1 MMKRLLTLALCL
13 LPMSA
18 VAQEDDK
25 SYLAGLLEGYLSDA
39 GRAVTI
45 TGFEGAL
52 SSRATLQEMT
62 IADDAGVW
70 LTLRD
75 VSLDW
80 SRAAL
85 LRGEVSVNE
94 LTAGEIIV
102 ARPPET
108 AASDSLP
115 AAEASG
121 FALPDLPVSI
131 NIGKLA
137 ATRIEL
143 GAPLLGEPF
152 EGTLDAKMSLV
163 NGEGHADLKLER
175 TDDGP
180 AGKLALV
187 ASYVNA
193 TQNLSID
200 LHMSEA
206 ADGIVTRLIG
216 LPGAPALALT
226 VKGEGPLSDY
236 TANLRLASD
245 GRERLAGKVTVGSGE
260 AGAMRFAADLGGDIA
275 PLFLP
280 EYADFFGTSLTL
292 ATHGTR
298 EASGRLVLD
307 ALDFKTQAMTLTG
320 NLVLAVD
327 GLPERF
333 DLRGHL
339 GQGGTPV
346 VLPLSTDQ
354 ATALNS
360 ADLALSYDVAK
371 GEGWIADLRLS
382 GLERADLTLQEATLT
397 GAGRIVRATDGVQKP
412 KVEGDFDLLAVG
424 IAFADPGLTK
434 AVGERFGGKISLLW
448 QQGTGKVDFPQI
460 NLDGSD
466 YGLDGSL
473 GIAGLE
479 TGITLNGTGTA
490 RLGNLARFAD
500 LAGQPLEGSGLATLS
515 GSASLLAGSF
525 DLAGQIEGQDLR
537 IGQAE
542 VDGLLAG
549 ASAITFSVLR
559 DQSGTTLRQLGVTAQ
574 SLTVQASGK
583 LSSAGS
589 DIGATLDFSDL
600 SALGGAYRGKAT
612 GTARFTG
619 TVANGNLKLDLNG
632 DGLAMGVPE
641 VDSLLRGAS
650 VIAAD
655 AGIKERVIDLR
666 ALTVNA
672 ATLDLRA
679 QGTLAE
685 TGSDVTATL
694 AFRDLKALGGG
705 YRGALQAEAAFTGTP
720 DAGRLTATATG
731 RNLAIGQAEADR
743 MLAGETRLAADLTL
757 DKGLVKITSASLSN
771 PQLSA
776 QAEGDIGATSR
787 QVKLQA
793 ALANLALLVP
803 EFPGRLSISGTAVD
817 DGKGYTLDLTGT
829 GPGQIAATVKG
840 RLAPDMSSGDL
851 ALAGSAQ
858 AGLANA
864 FLGSRNISGGLRFD
878 LRLNGPLQVSSLSG
892 RIALSD
898 GRLADP
904 ALPFAL
910 EGIATTANLTGG
922 RATIDASARLSTG
935 GDITAKG
942 TIGTSAPYD
951 ANLTAQLRQL
961 VLKDPR
967 LYETRLNGTLTVLGG
982 LLGGARIGGD
992 IVLAETELRV
1002 PDTGIGAASGLDGLR
1017 HIAEP
1022 ADVHATRQRAG
1033 QIADTAADGSSSAG
1047 PSYALDLRVSA
1058 PQRVFIRGRGLDAEL
1073 GGDIR
1078 LQGTTDNVVP
1088 SGAFNLVRGRLD
1100 ILGKRLTLSQALM
1113 QMEGDFD
1120 PYLEILASNE
1130 SDGIISSVQI
1140 KGRAT
1145 DPTVT
1150 FVSQP
1155 ELPQEEVLAR
1165 LLFGRDLTSLSAFQA
1180 AQLASAVAT
1189 LAGKGGDGIIGKL
1202 RKGFGLDDLDI
1213 STDAE
1218 GQTSLK
1224 AGKYLSRNTYTEV
1237 EVDQDGQA
1245 SISLNLDVTDSVTLR
1260 GSAGADGETS
1270 IGIFKEKDY

>member
-1 MMKRLLTLALCL
+1 MKRFLTLALCL
-13 LPMSA
+13 MPVTA
-18 VAQEDDK
+18 FAQEDDK
-25 SYLAGLLEGYLSDA
+25 SYLAGLLEGYLSGA

-52 SSRATLQEMT
+52 SSRATLKELT
-62 IADDAGVW
+62 IADDAGIW

-137 ATRIEL
+137 AARIEL
-143 GAPLLGEPF
+143 GAPLLGEPL
-152 EGTLDAKMSLV
+152 EGTLDARMSLA
-163 NGEGHADLKLER
+163 NGEGQADLKLKR
-175 TDDGP
+175 TDSGP
-180 AGKLALV
+180 AGQVALV
-187 ASYVNA
+187 AGYANA
-193 TQNLSID
+193 TQNLAID
-200 LHMSEA
+200 LDMSEA

-216 LPGAPALALT
+216 LPGAPAIALT

-236 TANLRLASD
+236 TADLRLASD
-245 GRERLAGKVTVGSGE
+245 GAERLAGKVTLGSGE
-260 AGAMRFAADLGGDIA
+260 AGVMRFAADLGGDLA

-280 EYADFFGTSLTL
+280 EYADFFGNSLTL
-292 ATHGTR
+292 VTHGTR
-298 EASGRLVLD
+298 EASGRLMLD

-320 NLVLAVD
+320 NLVLGVD

-333 DLRGHL
+333 DLQGHL
-339 GQGGTPV
+339 GHGGTPV

-354 ATALNS
+354 VTALNS
-360 ADLALSYDVAK
+360 ADLALRYDVAK
-371 GEGWIADLRLS
+371 GEGWTANLRLS
-382 GLERADLTLQEATLT
+382 GLDRADLTLEAATLAGT
-397 GAGRIVRATDGVQKP
+397 GRIVRSTDGIQKP
-412 KVEGDFDLLAVG
+412 KVEGDFDLLASG
-424 IAFADPGLTK
+424 IAFADPALAK
-434 AVGERFGGKISLLW
+434 AVGERFGGTVSLLW
-448 QQGTGKVDFPQI
+448 QQGAGKVDFPRI
-460 NLDGSD
+460 NLDGAD

-500 LAGQPLEGSGLATLS
+500 LAGQPVSGSGLVTLS
-515 GSASLLAGSF
+515 GSASVLGGSF
-525 DLAGQIEGQDLR
+525 DLTGQIEGQDLR
-537 IGQAE
+537 IGMAE
-542 VDGLLAG
+542 VDSLLAG
-549 ASAITFSVLR
+549 PSAITFSVAR
-559 DQSGTTLRQLGVTAQ
+559 DETGTMLRQLDIAAH
-574 SLTVQASGK
+574 SLTAEITGK

-619 TVANGNLKLDLNG
+619 TAANGNLKADLKG
-632 DGLAMGVPE
+632 DGLAIGVSE

-650 VIAAD
+650 VISAD
-655 AGIKERVIDLR
+655 AGIKDRVIDLR

-672 ATLDLRA
+672 ATLNLRA

-694 AFRDLKALGGG
+694 AFSDLKTLGGG
-705 YRGALQAEAAFTGTP
+705 YRGSLQAEAAFTGTAA
-720 DAGRLTATATG
+720 AGKLTASATG

-743 MLAGETRLAADLTL
+743 VLAGETRLAADLTL
-757 DKGLVKITSASLSN
+757 DKGLVKINSASLAN

-776 QAEGDIGATSR
+776 QAQGDIGATSR

-793 ALANLALLVP
+793 ALANMALLVP
-803 EFPGRLSISGTAVD
+803 EFPGRLSITGTAID
-817 DGKGYTLDLTGT
+817 DGKGYTLDLSGT

-840 RLAPDMSSGDL
+840 RLAPGLTSGDL
-851 ALAGSAQ
+851 AVAGTAQ
-858 AGLANA
+858 AALANA
-864 FLGSRNISGGLRFD
+864 FLGSRNVSGGLRFD
-878 LRLNGPLQVSSLSG
+878 LRLKGPLQVSSLSG
-892 RIALSD
+892 RVQLSD

-910 EGIATTANLTGG
+910 EGIATTADLAGG
-922 RATIDASARLSTG
+922 RATLNASARLSSG

-942 TIGTSAPYD
+942 TIGTAAPYD

-961 VLKDPR
+961 ELKDPR
-967 LYETRLNGTLTVLGG
+967 LYETRVNGTVTVQGG
-982 LLGGARIGGD
+982 LLRGARIGGD
-992 IVLAETELRV
+992 IVLSETELRV
-1002 PDTGIGAASGLDGLR
+1002 PDTGIGAAAGLDGLR
-1017 HIAEP
+1017 HVAEP

-1033 QIADTAADGSSSAG
+1033 QIAETAADGSSTSG

-1058 PQRVFIRGRGLDAEL
+1058 PQRLFIRGRGLDAEL
-1073 GGDIR
+1073 GGEIH

-1113 QMEGDFD
+1113 QLEGDFD
-1120 PYLEILASNE
+1120 PYLDILASNE

-1145 DPTVT
+1145 DPTVS

-1218 GQTSLK
+1218 GGTSLK
-1224 AGKYLSRNTYTEV
+1224 AGKYLSANTYTEV

-1245 SISLNLDVTDSVTLR
+1245 SISLNLDLTDSVTLR
-1260 GSAGADGETS
+1260 GAAGADGETS